1 MRNPYCRPALCV
13 DQMRFGRVIRKAMQE
28 RRLSYRVVGARTG
41 IDYSH
46 ICQISHGSMCSSA
59 EIYLTLCKFFKI
71 SPWKFVAKRS
81 VAAKRKPS
89 TSSRIAPASAG
100 EAQALS

>member
-1 MRNPYCRPALCV
+1 MRNSYSRPALCI
-13 DQMRFGRVIRKAMQE
+13 DQKRFGRVIRKAMLDRQ
-28 RRLSYRVVGARTG
+28 LSYRLVGARTG

-71 SPWKFVAKRS
+71 SPWKFVDERRS
-81 VAAKRKPS
+81 ALLNSPQPG
-89 TSSRIAPASAG
+89 SSASVRESKMKLAR
-100 EAQALS
+100 E